1 MAGIKA
7 LYQDAQGGDIEGKK
21 NVSSAGLA
29 DYHSQDVRF
38 NSGDFLKELSGTFD
52 KTETFVQSL
61 SFVTSHGETH
71 KVGDTTSPGKP
82 FKFDIN
88 EYEFPAVIFGAL
100 EIEYSNFRYH
110 YDPFWSVGN
119 LLGERDDEKQET
131 GSRLTK
137 IGLLIKSDAVEER
150 IELNAD
156 QGRSNAQKTLTKS
169 PDIRLSAALM
179 ALK

>member
-1 MAGIKA
+1 MINSQISQTVPGIAGLRKEERGKAIGNVQLFTDQDLFKDRTDWKVIGFTVWLNSNGVAGIKA

-110 YDPFWSVGN
+110 YDPF
-119 LLGERDDEKQET
+119 
-131 GSRLTK
+131 
-137 IGLLIKSDAVEER
+137 
-150 IELNAD
+150 
-156 QGRSNAQKTLTKS
+156 
-169 PDIRLSAALM
+169 
-179 ALK
+179 